1 GRGQARRPRGDRGG
15 VERATSLWRSGRRRA
30 GGPPTWPGRPRR
42 ARSRR
47 APAPGSSS
55 RRAAKVAGPRLAH
68 RTAAGGA
75 LGLAAPHLGG
85 EVLEGVAPEGAVVG
99 QPLVDGPQRA
109 GVERVDPA
117 PALGPDPGEAGVPQ
131 HLELLRDGR
140 LGDAELG
147 AYDVDDLARAELA
160 LGEQLH

>member
-1 GRGQARRPRGDRGG
+1 
-15 VERATSLWRSGRRRA
+15 
-30 GGPPTWPGRPRR
+30 
-42 ARSRR
+42 
-47 APAPGSSS
+47 
-55 RRAAKVAGPRLAH
+55 
-68 RTAAGGA
+68 
-75 LGLAAPHLGG
+75 
-85 EVLEGVAPEGAVVG
+85 EGVAPEGAVVG

-109 GVERVDPA
+109 GVERVGPA

-160 LGEQLH
+160 LGEQLHDAAPYRVTEDRERVHAPLLAPLAGRARLGLAPAHA